1 MPKPCRCQFGPA
13 RDACLALRSTL
24 RAGGFTLIELL
35 VVLGIISLLVGL
47 LMPAVQK
54 ARAAAARVQC
64 RHNLH
69 NIGLAFHHYIDV
81 NKGQFPDAARI
92 PSVPITP
99 GQPSLAAVLGP
110 FCENNREV
118 FHCPLDQTRFPV
130 EGLSY
135 EYQPRVA
142 GKTLDQLRN
151 NKLGLPLTEIWLTY
165 DFDPVHGPDSN
176 TSRNYLYADGHV
188 E

>member
-1 MPKPCRCQFGPA
+1 MFGPTPH
-13 RDACLALRSTL
+13 RR
-24 RAGGFTLIELL
+24 GFSLIELL
-35 VVLGIISLLVGL
+35 VVLGIIATLIGILL
-47 LMPAVQK
+47 PAVQK
-54 ARAAAARVQC
+54 ARMAAARVQC
-64 RHNLH
+64 RNNLH

-92 PSVPITP
+92 PSLPLTP
-99 GQPSLAAVLGP
+99 GQPSLAYVLGP
-110 FCENNREV
+110 FCENSRGV
-118 FHCPLDQTRFPV
+118 FHCPLDTTRFPV

-142 GKTLDQLRN
+142 GKTLDQLRA

-165 DFDPVHGPDSN
+165 DFDPVHGPDPN

>member
-1 MPKPCRCQFGPA
+1 MVGMTSHR
-13 RDACLALRSTL
+13 R
-24 RAGGFTLIELL
+24 GFSLVELL
-35 VVLGIISLLVGL
+35 VVLGIIAVLIGL
-47 LMPAVQK
+47 LLPAVQK

-64 RHNLH
+64 RSNLH
-69 NIGLAFHHYIDV
+69 NVGLAFHHYIDV
-81 NKGQFPDAARI
+81 NKGQFPDAARVPSI
-92 PSVPITP
+92 PLAP
-99 GQPSLAAVLGP
+99 GQPSLAVVLGP

-118 FHCPLDQTRFPV
+118 FRCPLDSTRYAT

-142 GKTLDQLRN
+142 GKTLDQLRV

-165 DFDPVHGPDSN
+165 DFDPVHGSDPAH
-176 TSRNYLYADGHV
+176 SRNYLFADGHV